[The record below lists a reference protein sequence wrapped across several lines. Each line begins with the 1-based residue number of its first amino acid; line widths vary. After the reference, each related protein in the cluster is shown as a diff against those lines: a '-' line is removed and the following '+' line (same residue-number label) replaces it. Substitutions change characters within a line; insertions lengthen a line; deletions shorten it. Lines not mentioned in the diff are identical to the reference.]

1 MRAPRRFGAT
11 RLTIAYGRVR
21 SATTLQMGSP
31 AGRCQLRAA
40 PGRVVSSRSLREGPC
55 CARCHR
61 RSCSGG
67 AAPVADRVLPT
78 APVVDRAAPRGCRQC
93 AERVGWALRRLPRVP
108 GSGTTQ
114 RSSHGRALRALRRR
128 VPSRVGRAL
137 LEEAVK
143 QTADPSRAREVLT
156 PCPPLLS
163 GEGERWTVC
172 VLKRLPTRRTGHPPV
187 GGPGHCSAPPHPA
200 A

>member
-1 MRAPRRFGAT
+1 MRKSLLYIVLAAT
-11 RLTIAYGRVR
+11 LAAALATALTLPAA
-21 SATTLQMGSP
+21 ATEPSDTNVTVP
-31 AGRCQLRAA
+31 T
-40 PGRVVSSRSLREGPC
+40 VSVPST
-55 CARCHR
+55 
-61 RSCSGG
+61 
-67 AAPVADRVLPT
+67 PVTDIQIPT
-78 APVVDRAAPRGCRQC
+78 VTVPTVPTTPTVPT
-93 AERVGWALRRLPRVP
+93 VPTVP